1 MGLDRGASGG
11 FCVVAIQ
18 PWGRDCQP
26 TWIRRGKPASDT
38 LLLVNEEA
46 LLPSILS
53 LSVVKRR
60 LSSVLRIVFRPAP
73 SCLVTP
79 SLPTLRSYLG
89 EG

>member
-1 MGLDRGASGG
+1 MGLNRGASGG

-18 PWGRDCQP
+18 PCGRDCQP

-46 LLPSILS
+46 LLASILS
-53 LSVVKRR
+53 LSTVKRLVR
-60 LSSVLRIVFRPAP
+60 TVLRIVFRLGP

-79 SLPTLRSYLG
+79 SLPTLRSYFA